1 MARHDYRR
9 EAAQRILWADREVLL
24 PHCLEHRGCGV
35 WDAVLTMCSDAGWT
49 PESYLLA
56 ALFDREE
63 LIVEVSE

>member
-1 MARHDYRR
+1 MVKRDDRR
-9 EAAQRILWADREVLL
+9 EAAQRILWHDREALL

-35 WDAVLTMCSDAGWT
+35 WNAVQAMCADAGWT